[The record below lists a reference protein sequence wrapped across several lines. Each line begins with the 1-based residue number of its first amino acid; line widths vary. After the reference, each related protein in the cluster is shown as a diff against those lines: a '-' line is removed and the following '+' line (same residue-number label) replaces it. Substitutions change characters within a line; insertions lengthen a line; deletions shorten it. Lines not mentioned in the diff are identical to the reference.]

1 MNPAVPAE
9 TVCDGK
15 NPGACNPCIDT
26 KVPCTCNDRGSC
38 DINYLS
44 RGTVCDAADAGITLG
59 VCEIAKCG
67 GDGKCT
73 AANLEEGTG
82 CFLGNSVQCDNAG
95 TCGPAPA
102 GAIASSGGKFVCNSI
117 GCDPEPPVEGCN
129 DRPNRGSLGQPCKS
143 SGEASFEGICCVDS
157 TSGAV
162 PKELVCVVGK
172 QDCPC
177 LPDSVNPECPADQVC
192 CDEGDPLGDPDE
204 FVCKG
209 GASCGAIPCSA
220 QKCGLSGSDDPIEF
234 AVAYCSDGC
243 GSGGGAG
250 GTKQGCVNSCETC
263 STTDDSPP
271 YVAANCN
278 SDNSGITGECGITK
292 GNYCTGF
299 KKLGYD
305 VSTCCICKRSD
316 PADQAGCKA
325 TPPPP
330 SS

>member
-1 MNPAVPAE
+1 LNPAVPAE

-102 GAIASSGGKFVCNSI
+102 GAIPSSDGKFVCNSI
-117 GCDPEPPVEGCN
+117 ECPAEKPVEGCN
-129 DRPNRGSLGQPCKS
+129 DRPNRVSLGQPCKS
-143 SGEASFEGICCVDS
+143 SGSSAFVGICCVDR
-157 TSGAV
+157 TSDAV
-162 PKELVCVVGK
+162 PKPLECVVT
-172 QDCPC
+172 DAAHCPC
-177 LPDSVNPECPADQVC
+177 LPDSVNPECPADEVC
-192 CDEGDPLGDPDE
+192 CDEGMPLGNPDK

-209 GASCGAIPCSA
+209 GTGTCDAIPCSA
-220 QKCGLSGSDDPIEF
+220 EACGLKNSDNPVEF
-234 AVAYCSDGC
+234 AFAYCSDGC
-243 GSGGGAG
+243 GSGSSPGS
-250 GTKQGCVNSCETC
+250 TKEGCVNSCETC
-263 STTDDSPP
+263 STTDDSTLG

-278 SDNSGITGECGITK
+278 ADNSGITGTCGITK
-292 GNYCTGF
+292 GNYCTDW

-305 VSTCCICKRSD
+305 VSNCCICKNSQD
-316 PADQAGCKA
+316 NQAGCNA
-325 TPPPP
+325 PT
-330 SS
+330 S